1 MHKTGVFNP
10 PLKMKRRNKM
20 ENKQEKFDWKKN
32 ADEKTV
38 EDAWMLDYFHKT
50 DCRWVRVPF
59 LTWNQVTR
67 CLVGLTHEKVRNR
80 IRNMTSETFEDID
93 WSSVRIHSEC
103 ELDVMVDEDGNEED
117 PYPEDKDYKFVP
129 VCTKRAYLFGG
140 MYEHVEKYRSGE
152 WNSDDMR
159 GWEIPKHNLEDR
171 DDVIA
176 DLRECYPDGIDWD
189 EYDTE
194 MSSYEDEEETEGSK
208 PSLTLVSDN
217 A

>member
-1 MHKTGVFNP
+1 MHTTGVFNP

-20 ENKQEKFDWKKN
+20 ENTEKKFDWMKN
-32 ADEKTV
+32 VDAKSV
-38 EDAWMLDYFHKT
+38 EDAWMLDYFDKT
-50 DCRWVRVPF
+50 DCRWIRSPF

-67 CLVGLTHEKVRNR
+67 VLTNLSHKKITNR
-80 IRNMTSETFEDID
+80 IRNMTKETFEDVD
-93 WSSVRIHSEC
+93 WSSVRIHSER

-117 PYPEDKDYKFVP
+117 PYPENKDYKFVP

-140 MYEHVEKYRSGE
+140 MYDHAELYRSGE
-152 WNSDDMR
+152 INPSDVH
-159 GWEIPKHNLEDR
+159 GWDIPKHTLEDR

-189 EYDTE
+189 DYDAE
-194 MSSYEDEEETEGSK
+194 MSSYENKEETEESK

-217 A
+217 V